1 MRKNKLSFNSFP
13 LAKKDT
19 DFVHLHVHSDYSLLD
34 GCCRMDRLMER
45 AAELGMSA
53 MALTD
58 HGNLFGAVSFVKQA
72 EKRGIKPIIGCEG
85 YLVTDHKNDERPG
98 RENHKSYHLGLLAQN
113 FQGYKNL
120 CKVVS
125 DAHVDGFYYRPRTDL
140 ETLAEHAEGLIG
152 FTGCMQGWI
161 PQLILRGQYD
171 EAESAMGK
179 MVDLFGKENYFVELH
194 NHGIEEQAKL
204 VPELIKLAKK
214 FDLKTVASNDV
225 HYVKGEDWAPHD
237 ALLCI
242 QTGSKLDDV
251 NRMRYDAREFYLKS
265 REEME
270 ALFREVPESITN
282 TFAVAEMCEV
292 KLPFGENNYPVF
304 TMPPEIKSEVKDNV
318 HYLKKLCV
326 QGLQKRYDVE
336 YREADERKVEESLTN
351 ELSERLDY
359 ELGVIGKTGFNDYF
373 LIVADF
379 MNWAREHGVPVGP
392 GRGSGAGCL
401 VAYVLG
407 ITDIDP
413 LRFGLLFERFLN
425 PERVSPPD
433 FDIDFCMRRR
443 GEVIEYVREKYGRDC
458 VANIITFG
466 TFGAKMVI
474 RDIARVRDL
483 PYAEADKLAKMIP
496 DDLNISLDDALAK
509 SPELSAEYEKNPV
522 AKQIIDTG
530 RIIEG
535 MVRNSGT
542 HAAGVIIADRPLKE
556 LVPLTTQDGILT
568 TQYPKDPVEELGLL
582 KMDFL
587 GLKTLTVISEAESH
601 IRKKKGLEDFRVTNA
616 PLEDEATFTLLNDA
630 RTIGVFQLESEG
642 MRRLCRQMTI
652 SNVDEIIALIALYRP
667 GPMDWI
673 PDYIKGK
680 EDPSTI
686 QFPHPLLEDVCAE
699 TYGVMVYQEQVM
711 EAARRVAGYTLGGAD
726 ILRRAMG
733 KKKPEEMAKQRE
745 IFVKGAKEVNG
756 IGPKKANDIFNILEK
771 FAGYGFNKSH
781 SAAYGII
788 SYQTAYLKANHPVD
802 FMAGVLACE
811 LGNSEKLAHFLGE
824 CQEMGIS
831 VLGPDVNESGENFT
845 PLDGGENV
853 LGSIRFG
860 LSAVKGVGDV
870 AGKCI
875 VEERLRNGAFSDFSD
890 LVERVDGKAVNKR
903 VLDSLIKTGA
913 FDALHPNRAALLSD
927 LDRAMGEAQL
937 RRKDREAGQANL
949 FDMMGGSTEEDS
961 APSENFGP
969 NGNQPVPEM
978 ENLQKLKFEKELL
991 GFFLSG
997 HPVET
1002 LLGLESLVDTLKHE
1016 ELSSLTEKRSF
1027 RLCGVVS
1034 EVERRYTKKDSK
1046 PWARFTLLAQEK
1058 DLSLPMFPEA
1068 YSKYGDRLTEGELM
1082 VVTGVASVRDGESR
1096 LTVEKIET
1104 IDHSLSHIIEES
1116 TWLIDPTDEDADK
1129 FLSDLHLESEKGRGR
1144 SRVSI
1149 AFAEDGEED
1158 GIVVQMDE
1166 RFRLRLGLDDFS
1178 NWRKRTCVLG
1188 VRVKMS
1194 EPDPPAERKYSRAE

>member
-1 MRKNKLSFNSFP
+1 LANKD
-13 LAKKDT
+13 K

-34 GCCRMDRLMER
+34 GCCRMDRLMDR
-45 AAELGMSA
+45 AVELGMSA

-58 HGNLFGAVSFVKQA
+58 HGNLFGAISFVKQA

-98 RENHKSYHLGLLAQN
+98 RENHKSYHLGLLAKN
-113 FQGYKNL
+113 FEGYQNL

-140 ETLAEHAEGLIG
+140 EKLAEHAKGLIG

-161 PQLILRGQYD
+161 PQLILRGQEE
-171 EAESAMGK
+171 EAEQALGQMI
-179 MVDLFGKENYFVELH
+179 DIFGKENYFVELH
-194 NHGIEEQAKL
+194 NHGIEEQAQL
-204 VPELIKLAKK
+204 VPPLIKLAKK
-214 FDLKTVASNDV
+214 FGLKTIASNDV

-242 QTGSKLDDV
+242 QTGSKLDDT
-251 NRMRYDAREFYLKS
+251 NRMRYEAREFYLKS

-270 ALFREVPESITN
+270 DLFREVPESIVN

-304 TMPPEIKSEVKDNV
+304 TMPPEIKTEVSDNIE
-318 HYLKKLCV
+318 YLRKLCV
-326 QGLQKRYDVE
+326 EGLQERYEVAYEEASD
-336 YREADERKVEESLTN
+336 REEEDSQAK

-379 MNWAREHGVPVGP
+379 MNWAREKGVPVGP

-443 GEVIEYVREKYGRDC
+443 GEVIEYVRDKYGRDC

-474 RDIARVRDL
+474 RDVARVRDL

-496 DDLNISLDDALAK
+496 DDLNISLEDALAK
-509 SPELSAEYEKNPV
+509 SPELAGEYKNNPI
-522 AKQIIDTG
+522 AKQIVDTG
-530 RIIEG
+530 RVIEG

-556 LVPLTTQDGILT
+556 LVPLTKQDGILT

-587 GLKTLTVISEAESH
+587 GLKTLTVISETEAH
-601 IRKKKGLEDFRVTNA
+601 IRKKEGLEEFRVTGV
-616 PLEDEATFTLLNDA
+616 PLEDVPTFKLLNDA
-630 RTIGVFQLESEG
+630 QTIGVFQLESEG

-711 EAARRVAGYTLGGAD
+711 EAARRIAGYTLGGAD

-745 IFVKGAKEVNG
+745 IFVKGAKEVNK
-756 IGPKKANDIFNILEK
+756 IESKKANDIFNILEK

-781 SAAYGII
+781 SAAYGMI

-811 LGNSEKLAHFLGE
+811 LGNSEKLSHFLGE
-824 CQEMGIS
+824 CHDMGIS

-845 PLDGGENV
+845 PLDGEGDG

-860 LSAVKGVGDV
+860 LSAVKGVGDI
-870 AGKCI
+870 AGKLI
-875 VEERLRNGAFSDFSD
+875 VEERLRNGPFTDFGD
-890 LVERVDGKAVNKR
+890 LVERVDGKALNKR
-903 VLDSLIKTGA
+903 VLESLIKTGG
-913 FDALHPNRAALLSD
+913 FDALYQNRAALLSD

-949 FDMMGGSTEEDS
+949 FDMMGGEEETDEAS
-961 APSENFGP
+961 SENFGP
-969 NGNQPVPEM
+969 NGNNPVPEM
-978 ENLQKLKFEKELL
+978 DNLQKLKFEKELL

-997 HPVET
+997 HPVDT
-1002 LLGLESLVDTLKHE
+1002 LMGLGPLVDTLRYE
-1016 ELSSLTEKRSF
+1016 DLENLTEKISF

-1034 EVERRYTKKDSK
+1034 EVERRYTKKDAK
-1046 PWARFTLLAQEK
+1046 PWARFNLLAKER

-1068 YSKYGDRLTEGELM
+1068 YTKYGEVLADGELM
-1082 VVTGVASVRDGESR
+1082 VVTGVASVKDGETRIS
-1096 LTVEKIET
+1096 VDKVET
-1104 IDHSLSHIIEES
+1104 IDGSLGKIIEES
-1116 TWLIDPTDEDADK
+1116 TWLIDPVHEDAAD
-1129 FLSDLHLESEKGRGR
+1129 FLIDLHKESERGIG
-1144 SRVSI
+1144 SAKVSV
-1149 AFAEDGEED
+1149 AFAEKEDED
-1158 GIVVQMDE
+1158 GMVVQLDD
-1166 RFRLRLGLDDFS
+1166 RFRL
-1178 NWRKRTCVLG
+1178 KLG
-1188 VRVKMS
+1188 VESFSSWRNRPCVKGVRIRVFA
-1194 EPDPPAERKYSRAE
+1194 PDPPVERKYGRKN

>member
-1 MRKNKLSFNSFP
+1 M
-13 LAKKDT
+13 
-19 DFVHLHVHSDYSLLD
+19 HLHVHSDYSLLD
-34 GCCRMDRLMER
+34 GCCRMDRLMDR
-45 AAELGMSA
+45 AVELGMSA

-58 HGNLFGAVSFVKQA
+58 HGNLFGAISFVKQA

-98 RENHKSYHLGLLAQN
+98 RENHKSYHLGLLAKN
-113 FQGYKNL
+113 FEGYQNL

-140 ETLAEHAEGLIG
+140 EKLAEHAKGLIG

-161 PQLILRGQYD
+161 PQLILRGQEE
-171 EAESAMGK
+171 EAEQALGQMI
-179 MVDLFGKENYFVELH
+179 DIFGKENYFVELH
-194 NHGIEEQAKL
+194 NHGIEEQAQL
-204 VPELIKLAKK
+204 VPPLIKLAKK
-214 FDLKTVASNDV
+214 FGLKTIASNDV

-242 QTGSKLDDV
+242 QTGSKLDDT
-251 NRMRYDAREFYLKS
+251 NRMRYEAREFYLKS

-270 ALFREVPESITN
+270 DLFREVPESIVN

-304 TMPPEIKSEVKDNV
+304 TMPPEIKTEVSDNIE
-318 HYLKKLCV
+318 YLRKLCV
-326 QGLQKRYDVE
+326 EGLQERYEVAYEEASD
-336 YREADERKVEESLTN
+336 REEEDSQAK

-379 MNWAREHGVPVGP
+379 MNWAREKGVPVGP

-443 GEVIEYVREKYGRDC
+443 GEVIEYVRDKYGRDC

-474 RDIARVRDL
+474 RDVARVRDL

-496 DDLNISLDDALAK
+496 DDLNISLEDALAK
-509 SPELSAEYEKNPV
+509 SPELAGEYKNNPI
-522 AKQIIDTG
+522 AKQIVDTG
-530 RIIEG
+530 RVIEG

-556 LVPLTTQDGILT
+556 LVPLTKQDGILT

-587 GLKTLTVISEAESH
+587 GLKTLTVISETEAH
-601 IRKKKGLEDFRVTNA
+601 IRKKEGLEEFRVTGV
-616 PLEDEATFTLLNDA
+616 PLEDVPTFKLLNDA
-630 RTIGVFQLESEG
+630 QTIGVFQLESEG

-711 EAARRVAGYTLGGAD
+711 EAARRIAGYTLGGAD

-745 IFVKGAKEVNG
+745 IFVKGAKEVNK
-756 IGPKKANDIFNILEK
+756 IESKKANDIFNILEK

-781 SAAYGII
+781 SAAYGMI

-811 LGNSEKLAHFLGE
+811 LGNSEKLSHFLGE
-824 CQEMGIS
+824 CHDMGIS

-845 PLDGGENV
+845 PLDGEGDG

-860 LSAVKGVGDV
+860 LSAVKGVGDI
-870 AGKCI
+870 AGKLI
-875 VEERLRNGAFSDFSD
+875 VEERLRNGPFTDFGD
-890 LVERVDGKAVNKR
+890 LVERVDGKALNKR
-903 VLDSLIKTGA
+903 VLESLIKTGG
-913 FDALHPNRAALLSD
+913 FDALYQNRAALLSD

-949 FDMMGGSTEEDS
+949 FDMMGGEEETDEAS
-961 APSENFGP
+961 SENFGP
-969 NGNQPVPEM
+969 NGNNPVPEM
-978 ENLQKLKFEKELL
+978 DNLQKLKFEKELL

-997 HPVET
+997 HPVDT
-1002 LLGLESLVDTLKHE
+1002 LMGLGPLVDTLRYE
-1016 ELSSLTEKRSF
+1016 DLENLTEKISF

-1034 EVERRYTKKDSK
+1034 EVERRYTKKDAK
-1046 PWARFTLLAQEK
+1046 PWARFNLLAKER

-1068 YSKYGDRLTEGELM
+1068 YTKYGEVLADGELM
-1082 VVTGVASVRDGESR
+1082 VVTGVASVKDGETRIS
-1096 LTVEKIET
+1096 VDKVET
-1104 IDHSLSHIIEES
+1104 IDGSLGKIIEES
-1116 TWLIDPTDEDADK
+1116 TWLIDPVHEDAAD
-1129 FLSDLHLESEKGRGR
+1129 FLIDLHKESERGIG
-1144 SRVSI
+1144 SAKVSV
-1149 AFAEDGEED
+1149 AFAEKEDED
-1158 GIVVQMDE
+1158 GMVVQLDD
-1166 RFRLRLGLDDFS
+1166 RFRL
-1178 NWRKRTCVLG
+1178 KLG
-1188 VRVKMS
+1188 VESFSSWRNRPCVKGVRIRVFA
-1194 EPDPPAERKYSRAE
+1194 PDPPVERKYGRKN

>member
-1 MRKNKLSFNSFP
+1 
-13 LAKKDT
+13 
-19 DFVHLHVHSDYSLLD
+19 
-34 GCCRMDRLMER
+34 MDR
-45 AAELGMSA
+45 AVELGMSA

-58 HGNLFGAVSFVKQA
+58 HGNLFGAISFVKQA

-98 RENHKSYHLGLLAQN
+98 RENHKSYHLGLLAKN
-113 FQGYKNL
+113 FEGYQNL

-140 ETLAEHAEGLIG
+140 EKLAEHAKGLIG

-161 PQLILRGQYD
+161 PQLILRGQEE
-171 EAESAMGK
+171 EAEQALGQMI
-179 MVDLFGKENYFVELH
+179 DIFGKENYFVELH
-194 NHGIEEQAKL
+194 NHGIEEQAQL
-204 VPELIKLAKK
+204 VPPLIKLAKK
-214 FDLKTVASNDV
+214 FGLKTIASNDV

-242 QTGSKLDDV
+242 QTGSKLDDT
-251 NRMRYDAREFYLKS
+251 NRMRYEAREFYLKS

-270 ALFREVPESITN
+270 DLFREVPESIVN

-304 TMPPEIKSEVKDNV
+304 TMPPEIKTEVSDNIE
-318 HYLKKLCV
+318 YLRKLCV
-326 QGLQKRYDVE
+326 EGLQERYEVAYEEASD
-336 YREADERKVEESLTN
+336 REEEDSQAK

-379 MNWAREHGVPVGP
+379 MNWAREKGVPVGP

-443 GEVIEYVREKYGRDC
+443 GEVIEYVRDKYGRDC

-474 RDIARVRDL
+474 RDVARVRDL

-496 DDLNISLDDALAK
+496 DDLNISLEDALAK
-509 SPELSAEYEKNPV
+509 SPELAGEYKNNPI
-522 AKQIIDTG
+522 AKQIVDTG
-530 RIIEG
+530 RVIEG

-556 LVPLTTQDGILT
+556 LVPLTKQDGILT

-587 GLKTLTVISEAESH
+587 GLKTLTVISETEAH
-601 IRKKKGLEDFRVTNA
+601 IRKKEGLEEFRVTGV
-616 PLEDEATFTLLNDA
+616 PLEDVPTFKLLNDA
-630 RTIGVFQLESEG
+630 QTIGVFQLESEG

-711 EAARRVAGYTLGGAD
+711 EAARRIAGYTLGGAD

-745 IFVKGAKEVNG
+745 IFVKGAKEVNK
-756 IGPKKANDIFNILEK
+756 IESKKANDIFNILEK

-781 SAAYGII
+781 SAAYGMI

-811 LGNSEKLAHFLGE
+811 LGNSEKLSHFLGE
-824 CQEMGIS
+824 CHDMGIS

-845 PLDGGENV
+845 PLDGEGDG

-860 LSAVKGVGDV
+860 LSAVKGVGDI
-870 AGKCI
+870 AGKLI
-875 VEERLRNGAFSDFSD
+875 VEERLRNGPFTDFGD
-890 LVERVDGKAVNKR
+890 LVERVDGKALNKR
-903 VLDSLIKTGA
+903 VLESLIKTGG
-913 FDALHPNRAALLSD
+913 FDALYQNRAALLSD

-949 FDMMGGSTEEDS
+949 FDMMGGEEETDEAS
-961 APSENFGP
+961 SENFGP
-969 NGNQPVPEM
+969 NGNNPVPEM
-978 ENLQKLKFEKELL
+978 DNLQKLKFEKELL

-997 HPVET
+997 HPVDT
-1002 LLGLESLVDTLKHE
+1002 LMGLGPLVDTLRYE
-1016 ELSSLTEKRSF
+1016 DLENLTEKISF

-1034 EVERRYTKKDSK
+1034 EVERRYTKKDAK
-1046 PWARFTLLAQEK
+1046 PWARFNLLAKER

-1068 YSKYGDRLTEGELM
+1068 YTKYGEVLADGELM
-1082 VVTGVASVRDGESR
+1082 VVTGVASVKDGETRIS
-1096 LTVEKIET
+1096 VDKVET
-1104 IDHSLSHIIEES
+1104 IDGSLGKIIEES
-1116 TWLIDPTDEDADK
+1116 TWLIDPVHEDAAD
-1129 FLSDLHLESEKGRGR
+1129 FLIDLHKESERGIG
-1144 SRVSI
+1144 SAKVSV
-1149 AFAEDGEED
+1149 AFAEKEDED
-1158 GIVVQMDE
+1158 GMVVQLDD
-1166 RFRLRLGLDDFS
+1166 RFRL
-1178 NWRKRTCVLG
+1178 KLG
-1188 VRVKMS
+1188 VESFSSWRNRPCVKGVRIRVFA
-1194 EPDPPAERKYSRAE
+1194 PDPPVERKYGRKN

>member
-1 MRKNKLSFNSFP
+1 MANLDK
-13 LAKKDT
+13 

-34 GCCRMDRLMER
+34 GCCRMDRLMDR
-45 AAELGMSA
+45 AVELGMSA

-58 HGNLFGAVSFVKQA
+58 HGNLFGAVSFVKNA

-85 YLVTDHKNDERPG
+85 YIVTDHKNDERPG
-98 RENHKSYHLGLLAQN
+98 RENHKSYHLGLLAKN
-113 FQGYKNL
+113 FQGYQNL

-140 ETLAEHAEGLIG
+140 ETLAEHANGLIG

-161 PQLILRGQYD
+161 PQLILRGEEE
-171 EAESAMGK
+171 EAERAMGQ
-179 MVDLFGKENYFVELH
+179 MIDIFGKENYFVELH
-194 NHGIEEQAKL
+194 NHGIEEQAQL
-204 VPELIKLAKK
+204 VPELIRLAKK

-225 HYVKGEDWAPHD
+225 HYVQGEDWAPHD

-251 NRMRYDAREFYLKS
+251 KRMRYSAREFYLKS
-265 REEME
+265 RLEME
-270 ALFREVPESITN
+270 ELFREVPESITN

-304 TMPPEIKSEVKDNV
+304 TLPPEIKTKVADNLE
-318 HYLKKLCV
+318 YLKKLCEE
-326 QGLQKRYDVE
+326 GLQKRYQVE
-336 YREADERKVEESLTN
+336 YQEIDARSETDSLAK

-379 MNWAREHGVPVGP
+379 MNWSREQGIPVGP

-401 VAYVLG
+401 VAYALG

-466 TFGAKMVI
+466 TFGAKMVV
-474 RDIARVRDL
+474 RDVARVRDL

-496 DDLNISLDDALAK
+496 DDLNISLEDAIAK
-509 SPELSAEYEKNPV
+509 SPELASEYEKNPV

-530 RIIEG
+530 RVIEG

-556 LVPLTTQDGILT
+556 LVPLTKQDGILT
-568 TQYPKDPVEELGLL
+568 TQYPKDPVEDLGLL

-587 GLKTLTVISEAESH
+587 GLKTLTVIAEAEAH
-601 IRKKKGLEDFRVTNA
+601 IRKKKGLENFRVTEA
-616 PLEDEATFTLLNDA
+616 PLEDEPTFTLLDEA

-652 SNVDEIIALIALYRP
+652 SNIDEIIALIALYRP
-667 GPMDWI
+667 GPMEWI

-686 QFPHPLLEDVCAE
+686 QFPHPLLEDICAE

-711 EAARRVAGYTLGGAD
+711 EAARLVAGYTLGGAD

-733 KKKPEEMAKQRE
+733 KKKVEEMAKQRE
-745 IFVKGAKEVNG
+745 IFVKGAKKVNG
-756 IGPKKANDIFNILEK
+756 IESKKANDIFNILEK

-788 SYQTAYLKANHPVD
+788 SYQTAFLKANHPVD

-811 LGNSEKLAHFLGE
+811 LGNSDKLAHFLGE
-824 CQEMGIS
+824 CHEMGIS

-845 PLDGGENV
+845 PMDGEGAE

-870 AGKCI
+870 AGKNI
-875 VEERLRNGAFSDFSD
+875 VEEREKNGPFANFGD
-890 LVERVDGKAVNKR
+890 LVERVDGKAANKR
-903 VLDSLIKTGA
+903 VLECLIKSGA
-913 FDALHPNRAALLSD
+913 FDALHGNRAALLAD
-927 LDRAMGEAQL
+927 LDRSMGEAQL
-937 RRKDREAGQANL
+937 RRKDREAGQVNL
-949 FDMMGGSTEEDS
+949 FDMMAGDDTGEAATEEH
-961 APSENFGP
+961 FGA
-969 NGNQPVPEM
+969 NGKTEVPEM
-978 ENLQKLKFEKELL
+978 DELEKLQLERELL
-991 GFFLSG
+991 GLFLTG
-997 HPVET
+997 HPVDT
-1002 LLGLESLVDTLKHE
+1002 LCGIGPLLDNLQSSDLDTLKG
-1016 ELSSLTEKRSF
+1016 KRSF
-1027 RLCGVVS
+1027 RLCGVIS
-1034 EVERRYTKKDSK
+1034 EIERRYTKKGAK
-1046 PWARFTLLAQEK
+1046 PWARFNLLAKEK
-1058 DLSLPMFPEA
+1058 DFSLPMFSEA
-1068 YSKYGDRLTEGELM
+1068 YEQYGERLEPGKIM
-1082 VVTGVASVRDGESR
+1082 VVEGVASHRDGETRINVTKLWAFDDALSKI
-1096 LTVEKIET
+1096 VEEV
-1104 IDHSLSHIIEES
+1104 
-1116 TWLIDPTDEDADK
+1116 TWLVDPEHPQAVE
-1129 FLSDLHLESEKGRGR
+1129 FSEELFAEAEKGRGKAQLSLAYAN
-1144 SRVSI
+1144 SREKEGVVV
-1149 AFAEDGEED
+1149 ETDG
-1158 GIVVQMDE
+1158 
-1166 RFRLRLGLDDFS
+1166 RFRLPIRLDTFKD
-1178 NWRKRTCVLG
+1178 WRSRPCVLG
-1188 VRVKMS
+1188 ARLRIT
-1194 EPDPPAERKYSRAE
+1194 EPDPPPENRFAKKGE

>member
-1 MRKNKLSFNSFP
+1 
-13 LAKKDT
+13 
-19 DFVHLHVHSDYSLLD
+19 
-34 GCCRMDRLMER
+34 MDR
-45 AAELGMSA
+45 AVELGMSA

-58 HGNLFGAVSFVKQA
+58 HGNLFGAISFVKQA

-98 RENHKSYHLGLLAQN
+98 RENHKSYHLGLLAKN
-113 FQGYKNL
+113 FEGYQNL

-140 ETLAEHAEGLIG
+140 EKLAEHAKGLIG

-161 PQLILRGQYD
+161 PQLILRGQEE
-171 EAESAMGK
+171 EAEQALGQMI
-179 MVDLFGKENYFVELH
+179 DIFGKENYFVELH
-194 NHGIEEQAKL
+194 NHGIEEQAQL
-204 VPELIKLAKK
+204 VPPLIKLAKK
-214 FDLKTVASNDV
+214 FGLKTIASNDV

-242 QTGSKLDDV
+242 QTGSKLDDT
-251 NRMRYDAREFYLKS
+251 NRMRYEAREFYLKS

-270 ALFREVPESITN
+270 DLFREVPESIVN

-304 TMPPEIKSEVKDNV
+304 TMPPEIKTEVSDNIE
-318 HYLKKLCV
+318 YLRKLCV
-326 QGLQKRYDVE
+326 EGLQERYEVAYEEASD
-336 YREADERKVEESLTN
+336 REEEDSQAK

-379 MNWAREHGVPVGP
+379 MNWAREKGVPVGP

-443 GEVIEYVREKYGRDC
+443 GEVIEYVRDKYGRDC

-474 RDIARVRDL
+474 RDVARVRDL

-496 DDLNISLDDALAK
+496 DDLNISLEDALAK
-509 SPELSAEYEKNPV
+509 SPELAGEYKNNPI
-522 AKQIIDTG
+522 AKQIVDTG
-530 RIIEG
+530 RVIEG

-556 LVPLTTQDGILT
+556 LVPLTKQDGILT

-587 GLKTLTVISEAESH
+587 GLKTLTVISETEAH
-601 IRKKKGLEDFRVTNA
+601 IRKKEGLEEFRVTGV
-616 PLEDEATFTLLNDA
+616 PLEDVPTFKLLNDA
-630 RTIGVFQLESEG
+630 QTIGVFQLESEG

-711 EAARRVAGYTLGGAD
+711 EAARRIAGYTLGGAD

-745 IFVKGAKEVNG
+745 IFVKGAKEVNK
-756 IGPKKANDIFNILEK
+756 IESKKANDIFNILEK

-781 SAAYGII
+781 SAAYGMI

-811 LGNSEKLAHFLGE
+811 LGNSEKLSHFLGE
-824 CQEMGIS
+824 CHDMGIS

-845 PLDGGENV
+845 PLDGEGDG

-860 LSAVKGVGDV
+860 LSAVKGVGDI
-870 AGKCI
+870 AGKLI
-875 VEERLRNGAFSDFSD
+875 VEERLRNGPFTDFGD
-890 LVERVDGKAVNKR
+890 LVERVDGKALNKR
-903 VLDSLIKTGA
+903 VLESLIKTGG
-913 FDALHPNRAALLSD
+913 FDALYQNRAALLSD

-949 FDMMGGSTEEDS
+949 FDMMGGEEETDEAS
-961 APSENFGP
+961 SENFGP
-969 NGNQPVPEM
+969 NGNNPVPEM
-978 ENLQKLKFEKELL
+978 DNLQKLKFEKELL

-997 HPVET
+997 HPVDT
-1002 LLGLESLVDTLKHE
+1002 LMGLGPLVDTLRYE
-1016 ELSSLTEKRSF
+1016 DLENLTEKISF

-1034 EVERRYTKKDSK
+1034 EVERRYTKKDAK
-1046 PWARFTLLAQEK
+1046 PWARFNLLAKER

-1068 YSKYGDRLTEGELM
+1068 YTKYGEVLADGELM
-1082 VVTGVASVRDGESR
+1082 VVTGVASVKDGETRIS
-1096 LTVEKIET
+1096 VDKVET
-1104 IDHSLSHIIEES
+1104 IDGSLGKIIEES
-1116 TWLIDPTDEDADK
+1116 TWLIDPVHEDAAD
-1129 FLSDLHLESEKGRGR
+1129 FLIDLHKESERGIG
-1144 SRVSI
+1144 SAKVSV
-1149 AFAEDGEED
+1149 AFAEKEDDDGM
-1158 GIVVQMDE
+1158 VVQLDD
-1166 RFRLRLGLDDFS
+1166 RFRL
-1178 NWRKRTCVLG
+1178 KLG
-1188 VRVKMS
+1188 VESFSSWRNRPCVKGVRIRVFA
-1194 EPDPPAERKYSRAE
+1194 PDPPVERKYGRKN

>member
-1 MRKNKLSFNSFP
+1 M
-13 LAKKDT
+13 AKKDS

-34 GCCRMDRLMER
+34 GCCRMDRLMDR
-45 AAELGMSA
+45 AVELGMSA

-58 HGNLFGAVSFVKQA
+58 HGNLFGAISFVKQA

-98 RENHKSYHLGLLAQN
+98 RENHKSYHIGLLAKN
-113 FQGYKNL
+113 FEGYKNL

-161 PQLILRGQYD
+161 PQLILRGKEG
-171 EAESAMGK
+171 EAEKALGQ

-194 NHGIEEQAKL
+194 NHGIEEQAQL
-204 VPELIKLAKK
+204 VPELIRLAKK

-242 QTGSKLDDV
+242 QTGSKLDDID
-251 NRMRYDAREFYLKS
+251 RMRYEAREFYLKS

-270 ALFREVPESITN
+270 ELFREAPEAIVN

-292 KLPFGENNYPVF
+292 KLPFGQNNYPVF
-304 TMPPEIKSEVKDNV
+304 TLPPEIKTKVSDNV
-318 HYLKKLCV
+318 EYLKKLCV
-326 QGLQKRYDVE
+326 EGLAERYDVGYLE
-336 YREADERKVEESLTN
+336 DKEGTQDTSLAK
-351 ELSERLDY
+351 ELSDRLDY
-359 ELGVIGKTGFNDYF
+359 ELGVINKTGFNDYF

-379 MNWAREHGVPVGP
+379 MNWAREQEIPIGP

-474 RDIARVRDL
+474 RDVARVRDL

-509 SPELSAEYEKNPV
+509 SPELSNEYNKNPI
-522 AKQIIDTG
+522 AKQIVDTG
-530 RIIEG
+530 RVIEG

-601 IRKKKGLEDFRVTNA
+601 IRKKKGLEQFKVTDA
-616 PLEDEATFTLLNDA
+616 FLEDEPTFQLLNEA

-686 QFPHPLLEDVCAE
+686 EFPHPLLEDVCSE

-711 EAARRVAGYTLGGAD
+711 EAARRIAGYTLGGAD

-745 IFVKGAKEVNG
+745 IFVKGAKEVNK
-756 IGPKKANDIFNILEK
+756 IESKKANDIFNILEK

-788 SYQTAYLKANHPVD
+788 SYQTAYLKANYPVE

-811 LGNSEKLAHFLGE
+811 LGNSEKLSHFIGE

-831 VLGPDVNESGENFT
+831 VLGPDINESGENFT
-845 PLDGGENV
+845 PLDGSENN

-875 VEERLRNGAFSDFSD
+875 VEERLRGGEFSSFSN

-903 VLDSLIKTGA
+903 VLESLIKTGG
-913 FDALHPNRAALLSD
+913 FDALHINRAALLAD

-937 RRKDREAGQANL
+937 RRKDREAGQSNL
-949 FDMMGGSTEEDS
+949 FDIMGGAEEEGS
-961 APSENFGP
+961 PSSENFGS
-969 NGNQPVPEM
+969 NGNRSVPEM

-997 HPVET
+997 HPVDT
-1002 LLGLESLVDTLKHE
+1002 LLGLGQLIDTVKPESLSDF
-1016 ELSSLTEKRSF
+1016 SEKKSF
-1027 RLCGVVS
+1027 RLCGVLAD
-1034 EVERRYTKKDSK
+1034 VERRYTKKDSK
-1046 PWARFTLLAQEK
+1046 PWARFNLLSKEK
-1058 DLSLPMFPEA
+1058 DYSLPMFPDA
-1068 YSKYGDRLTEGELM
+1068 YSNFGDRLEEGELM
-1082 VVTGVASVRDGESR
+1082 VITGVVSAKDGETRMS
-1096 LTVEKIET
+1096 VEIVET
-1104 IDHSLSHIIEES
+1104 IDQSLTKIIEES
-1116 TWLIDPTDEDADK
+1116 TWLIDPTDEDTGK
-1129 FLSDLHLESEKGRGR
+1129 FLSELHAESEKGVGR
-1144 SRVSI
+1144 ARVSI
-1149 AFAEDGEED
+1149 AFAQQGDDDGL
-1158 GIVVQMDE
+1158 VAQLDE
-1166 RFRLRLGLDDFS
+1166 RFRLKLTLENFS
-1178 NWRKRTCVLG
+1178 KWRDRSCVIG
-1188 VRVKMS
+1188 VRIKVA
-1194 EPDPPAERKYSRAE
+1194 EPDPPPERKFGRKD

>member
-1 MRKNKLSFNSFP
+1 MSS
-13 LAKKDT
+13 KDK
-19 DFVHLHVHSDYSLLD
+19 DFVHLHVHSDFSLLD
-34 GCCRMDRLMER
+34 GCCRMDRLMDR
-45 AAELGMSA
+45 AVELGMSS

-58 HGNLFGAVSFVKQA
+58 HGNLFGTVSFVKQA

-85 YLVTDHKNDERPG
+85 YMVTDHKNDEKPG
-98 RENHKSYHLGLLAQN
+98 RENHKSYHLGLLAKDFEGYQN
-113 FQGYKNL
+113 L
-120 CKVVS
+120 SKVVS

-140 ETLAEHAEGLIG
+140 ETLAEHAKGLIG

-161 PQLILRGQYD
+161 PQLILHGRDG
-171 EAESAMGK
+171 EAEQAMGQ
-179 MVDLFGKENYFVELH
+179 MIDIFGKQNYFVELH
-194 NHGIEEQAKL
+194 NHGIKEQAAL
-204 VPELIKLAKK
+204 VPELLKLAKE
-214 FDLKTVASNDV
+214 FDVKVVASNDV

-242 QTGSKLDDV
+242 QTGSKLDDPK
-251 NRMRYDAREFYLKS
+251 RMRYEAREFYLKS

-270 ALFREVPESITN
+270 DLFKEAPESIVN
-282 TFAVAEMCEV
+282 TFAVAEMCDV

-304 TMPPEIKSEVKDNV
+304 TMPPEISSKVVDNISF
-318 HYLKKLCV
+318 LKHQCIE
-326 QGLQKRYDVE
+326 GMQKRYNASYFD
-336 YREADERKVEESLTN
+336 EESRNENTEGKSK

-359 ELGVIGKTGFNDYF
+359 ELGVITKTGFNDYF

-379 MNWAREHGVPVGP
+379 MYWAREQEIPVGP

-401 VAYVLG
+401 VAYLLG

-443 GEVIEYVREKYGRDC
+443 SEVIEYVRGKYGRDC

-466 TFGAKMVI
+466 TFGAKMVM
-474 RDIARVRDL
+474 RDVARVRDL
-483 PYAEADKLAKMIP
+483 PYAEADKLAKMVP
-496 DDLNISLDDALAK
+496 DDLNISLDEALSK
-509 SPELSAEYEKNPV
+509 SPEFKKEYENNPI
-522 AKQIIDTG
+522 AKQIVDTG
-530 RIIEG
+530 KVIEG
-535 MVRNSGT
+535 MVRNVGT

-601 IRKKKGLEDFRVTNA
+601 IRRKEGLENFRVTDVS
-616 PLEDEATFTLLNDA
+616 LEDEPTFKLLNEA
-630 RTIGVFQLESEG
+630 RTIGVFQLESDG

-667 GPMDWI
+667 GPMEWI

-680 EDPSTI
+680 EDPKTI

-711 EAARRVAGYTLGGAD
+711 EAARRIAGYTLGGAD

-733 KKKPEEMAKQRE
+733 KKKPEEMARQRE
-745 IFVKGAKEVNG
+745 IFVKGAKETNA
-756 IGPKKANDIFNILEK
+756 IEAKKANDIFNILEK

-811 LGNSEKLAHFLGE
+811 LGNSDKLAHFIGE
-824 CQEMGIS
+824 CSEMGIS

-845 PLDGGENV
+845 PLASDGKN

-870 AGKCI
+870 AGKII
-875 VEERLRNGAFSDFSD
+875 VEERQNNGPYESFTD
-890 LVERVDGKAVNKR
+890 LVERVDGKSVNKR
-903 VLDSLIKTGA
+903 VLECIIKSGG
-913 FDALHPNRAALLSD
+913 FDGLEGNRAALLSD
-927 LDRAMGEAQL
+927 VDRAMGEAQL
-937 RRKDREAGQANL
+937 RRKDREAGQSNL
-949 FDMMGGSTEEDS
+949 FDLMGGD
-961 APSENFGP
+961 
-969 NGNQPVPEM
+969 GNEQDNDKVDTPDFSQNNPVSGIPEM
-978 ENLQKLKFEKELL
+978 EELEKLKLEKELL

-997 HPVET
+997 HPVDT
-1002 LLGLESLVDTLKHE
+1002 LGGLGPLFDSLTQNDLDGLEGKI
-1016 ELSSLTEKRSF
+1016 SF

-1034 EVERRYTKKDSK
+1034 EIERRYTKKDAK
-1046 PWARFTLLAQEK
+1046 PWARFTLLAKEK
-1058 DLSLPMFPEA
+1058 DFSFPMFPEA
-1068 YSKYGDRLTEGELM
+1068 YEQFGMKLEEGSIM
-1082 VVTGVASVRDGESR
+1082 VVEGLASNRDGEVR
-1096 LTVEKIET
+1096 TNVNTVLQ
-1104 IDHSLSHIIEES
+1104 IDHALGKWVDEV
-1116 TWLIDPTDEDADK
+1116 TWLIDPDNEQAIK
-1129 FLSDLHLESEKGRGR
+1129 
-1144 SRVSI
+1144 
-1149 AFAEDGEED
+1149 FAEELFSIGERGNGGSLIRLGIARGEEESGLVAEAD
-1158 GIVVQMDE
+1158 D
-1166 RFRLRLGLDDFS
+1166 RFRMKLSVETFKE
-1178 NWRKRTCVLG
+1178 WRAKPCVRAA
-1188 VRVKMS
+1188 RVKIS
-1194 EPDPPAERKYSRAE
+1194 EPELPPQRRYGRRSG

>member
-1 MRKNKLSFNSFP
+1 MANKD
-13 LAKKDT
+13 K

-34 GCCRMDRLMER
+34 GCCRMDRLMDR
-45 AAELGMSA
+45 AVELGMSA

-58 HGNLFGAVSFVKQA
+58 HGNLFGAISFVKQA

-98 RENHKSYHLGLLAQN
+98 RENHKSYHLGLLAKN
-113 FQGYKNL
+113 FEGYQNL

-140 ETLAEHAEGLIG
+140 EKLAEHAKGLIG

-161 PQLILRGQYD
+161 PQLILRGQEE
-171 EAESAMGK
+171 EAEQALGQMI
-179 MVDLFGKENYFVELH
+179 DIFGKENYFVELH
-194 NHGIEEQAKL
+194 NHGIEEQAQL
-204 VPELIKLAKK
+204 VPPLIKLAKK
-214 FDLKTVASNDV
+214 FGLKTIASNDV

-242 QTGSKLDDV
+242 QTGSKLDDT
-251 NRMRYDAREFYLKS
+251 NRMRYEAREFYLKS

-270 ALFREVPESITN
+270 DLFREVPESIVN

-304 TMPPEIKSEVKDNV
+304 TMPPEIKTEVSDNIE
-318 HYLKKLCV
+318 YLRKLCV
-326 QGLQKRYDVE
+326 EGLQERYEVAYEEASD
-336 YREADERKVEESLTN
+336 REEEDSQAK

-379 MNWAREHGVPVGP
+379 MNWAREKGVPVGP

-443 GEVIEYVREKYGRDC
+443 GEVIEYVRDKYGRDC

-474 RDIARVRDL
+474 RDVARVRDL

-496 DDLNISLDDALAK
+496 DDLNISLEDALAK
-509 SPELSAEYEKNPV
+509 SPELAGEYKNNPI
-522 AKQIIDTG
+522 AKQIVDTG
-530 RIIEG
+530 RVIEG

-556 LVPLTTQDGILT
+556 LVPLTKQDGILT

-587 GLKTLTVISEAESH
+587 GLKTLTVISETEAH
-601 IRKKKGLEDFRVTNA
+601 IRKKEGLEEFRVTGV
-616 PLEDEATFTLLNDA
+616 PLEDVPTFKLLNDA
-630 RTIGVFQLESEG
+630 QTIGVFQLESEG

-711 EAARRVAGYTLGGAD
+711 EAARRIAGYTLGGAD

-745 IFVKGAKEVNG
+745 IFVKGAKEVNK
-756 IGPKKANDIFNILEK
+756 IESKKANDIFNILEK

-781 SAAYGII
+781 SAAYGMI

-811 LGNSEKLAHFLGE
+811 LGNSEKLSHFLGE
-824 CQEMGIS
+824 CHDMGIS

-845 PLDGGENV
+845 PLDGEGDG

-860 LSAVKGVGDV
+860 LSAVKGVGDI
-870 AGKCI
+870 AGKLI
-875 VEERLRNGAFSDFSD
+875 VEERLRNGPFTDFGD
-890 LVERVDGKAVNKR
+890 LVERVDGKALNKR
-903 VLDSLIKTGA
+903 VLESLIKTGG
-913 FDALHPNRAALLSD
+913 FDALYQNRAALLSD

-949 FDMMGGSTEEDS
+949 FDMMGGEEETDEAS
-961 APSENFGP
+961 SENFGP
-969 NGNQPVPEM
+969 NGNNPVPEM
-978 ENLQKLKFEKELL
+978 DNLQKLKFEKELL

-997 HPVET
+997 HPVDT
-1002 LLGLESLVDTLKHE
+1002 LMGLGPLVDTLRYE
-1016 ELSSLTEKRSF
+1016 DLENLTEKISF

-1034 EVERRYTKKDSK
+1034 EVERRYTKKDAK
-1046 PWARFTLLAQEK
+1046 PWARFNLLAKER

-1068 YSKYGDRLTEGELM
+1068 YTKYGEVLADGELM
-1082 VVTGVASVRDGESR
+1082 VVTGVASVKDGETRIS
-1096 LTVEKIET
+1096 VDKVET
-1104 IDHSLSHIIEES
+1104 IDGSLGKIIEES
-1116 TWLIDPTDEDADK
+1116 TWLIDPVHEDAAD
-1129 FLSDLHLESEKGRGR
+1129 FLIDLHKESERGIG
-1144 SRVSI
+1144 SAKVSV
-1149 AFAEDGEED
+1149 AFAEKEDDDGM
-1158 GIVVQMDE
+1158 VVQLDD
-1166 RFRLRLGLDDFS
+1166 RFRL
-1178 NWRKRTCVLG
+1178 KLG
-1188 VRVKMS
+1188 VESFSSWRNRPCVKGVRIRVFA
-1194 EPDPPAERKYSRAE
+1194 PDPPVERKYGRKN

>member
-1 MRKNKLSFNSFP
+1 
-13 LAKKDT
+13 
-19 DFVHLHVHSDYSLLD
+19 
-34 GCCRMDRLMER
+34 MDRLMDR
-45 AAELGMSA
+45 AVELGMSA

-85 YLVTDHKNDERPG
+85 YMVTDHKNDERPG
-98 RENHKSYHLGLLAQN
+98 RENHKSYHLGLLAKN
-113 FQGYKNL
+113 FEGYQNL

-140 ETLAEHAEGLIG
+140 ETLADHANGLIG

-161 PQLILRGQYD
+161 PQLLLRGQAD
-171 EAESAMGK
+171 DAENAMGQ
-179 MVDLFGKENYFVELH
+179 MVDIFGKENYFVELH
-194 NHGIEEQAKL
+194 NHGIEEQAQL
-204 VPELIKLAKK
+204 VPQLIKLAKK
-214 FDLKTVASNDV
+214 FGLKTVASNDV

-251 NRMRYDAREFYLKS
+251 DRMRYEAREFYLKS

-270 ALFREVPESITN
+270 KLFQEVPEAITN
-282 TFAVAEMCEV
+282 TFSVAEMCEV

-304 TMPPEIKSEVKDNV
+304 TLPPEIKTEVADNV
-318 HYLKKLCV
+318 QYLEKLCIEGLKK
-326 QGLQKRYDVE
+326 RYGVE
-336 YREADERKVEESLTN
+336 YQASDDRLEDDSLGK
-351 ELSERLDY
+351 ELSQRLDY

-496 DDLNISLDDALAK
+496 DDLNISLEDALAK
-509 SPELSAEYEKNPV
+509 SPEFSSEYEKNPI
-522 AKQIIDTG
+522 AKQIVDTG

-601 IRKKKGLEDFRVTNA
+601 IRKKRGFEEFRVNQA
-616 PLEDEATFTLLNDA
+616 PLEDEPTFRLLNEA
-630 RTIGVFQLESEG
+630 HTIGVFQLESEG

-680 EDPSTI
+680 EDPTTI
-686 QFPHPLLEDVCAE
+686 QFPHPLLEDVCSE

-711 EAARRVAGYTLGGAD
+711 EAARLIAGYTLGGAD

-756 IGPKKANDIFNILEK
+756 IEAKKANDIFDILEK

-811 LGNSEKLAHFLGE
+811 LGNSEKLSHFLGE
-824 CQEMGIS
+824 CHQMGIA

-845 PLDGGENV
+845 PLDGDGNV

-860 LSAVKGVGDV
+860 LSAVKGVGDI

-875 VEERLRNGAFSDFSD
+875 VEERVGGGSFSDFSD

-903 VLDSLIKTGA
+903 VLESLIKTGA
-913 FDALHPNRAALLSD
+913 FDALHSNRAALLAD

-949 FDMMGGSTEEDS
+949 FDMMGGEEEQKSDL
-961 APSENFGP
+961 PENFGP
-969 NGNQPVPEM
+969 NGNQSVPEM
-978 ENLQKLKFEKELL
+978 EDLQKLKFEKELL

-997 HPVET
+997 HPVDT
-1002 LLGLESLVDTLKHE
+1002 LLGLGPLVDSIRPE
-1016 ELSSLTEKRSF
+1016 EFANLSEKKSF

-1046 PWARFTLLAQEK
+1046 PWARFNLLTKEK

-1068 YSKYGDRLTEGELM
+1068 YSHFGDRLVEGELM
-1082 VVTGVASVRDGESR
+1082 VITGVASAKDGDTR
-1096 LTVEKIET
+1096 LTVEKVET
-1104 IDHSLSHIIEES
+1104 IDESLARIIEES
-1116 TWLIDPTDEDADK
+1116 TWLIDPTNLEAVS
-1129 FLSDLHLESEKGRGR
+1129 FLSDLHQESEKGRGKCK
-1144 SRVSI
+1144 VSV
-1149 AFAEDGEED
+1149 AFAQDGEED
-1158 GIVVQMDE
+1158 GMVVQMDD
-1166 RFRLRLGLDDFS
+1166 RFRLRLGLKEFS
-1178 NWRKRTCVLG
+1178 QWKTRSCVLG
-1188 VRVKMS
+1188 VRIKIS
-1194 EPDPPAERKYSRAE
+1194 EPEPPVERKFGRKD

>member
-1 MRKNKLSFNSFP
+1 
-13 LAKKDT
+13 
-19 DFVHLHVHSDYSLLD
+19 
-34 GCCRMDRLMER
+34 MDRLMDR
-45 AAELGMSA
+45 AVELGMSA

-58 HGNLFGAVSFVKQA
+58 HGNLFGAISFVKQA

-98 RENHKSYHLGLLAQN
+98 RENHKSYHLGLLAKN
-113 FQGYKNL
+113 FEGYQNL

-140 ETLAEHAEGLIG
+140 EKLAEHAKGLIG

-161 PQLILRGQYD
+161 PQLILRGQEE
-171 EAESAMGK
+171 EAEQALGQMI
-179 MVDLFGKENYFVELH
+179 DIFGKENYFVELH
-194 NHGIEEQAKL
+194 NHGIEEQAQL
-204 VPELIKLAKK
+204 VPPLIKLAKK
-214 FDLKTVASNDV
+214 FGLKTIASNDV

-242 QTGSKLDDV
+242 QTGSKLDDT
-251 NRMRYDAREFYLKS
+251 NRMRYEAREFYLKS

-270 ALFREVPESITN
+270 DLFREVPESIVN

-304 TMPPEIKSEVKDNV
+304 TMPPEIKTEVSDNIE
-318 HYLKKLCV
+318 YLRKLCV
-326 QGLQKRYDVE
+326 EGLQERYEVAYEEASD
-336 YREADERKVEESLTN
+336 REEEDSQAK

-379 MNWAREHGVPVGP
+379 MNWAREKGVPVGP

-443 GEVIEYVREKYGRDC
+443 GEVIEYVRDKYGRDC

-474 RDIARVRDL
+474 RDVARVRDL

-496 DDLNISLDDALAK
+496 DDLNISLEDALAK
-509 SPELSAEYEKNPV
+509 SPELAGEYKNNPI
-522 AKQIIDTG
+522 AKQIVDTG
-530 RIIEG
+530 RVIEG

-556 LVPLTTQDGILT
+556 LVPLTKQDGILT

-587 GLKTLTVISEAESH
+587 GLKTLTVISETEAH
-601 IRKKKGLEDFRVTNA
+601 IRKKEGLEEFRVTGV
-616 PLEDEATFTLLNDA
+616 PLEDVPTFKLLNDA
-630 RTIGVFQLESEG
+630 QTIGVFQLESEG

-711 EAARRVAGYTLGGAD
+711 EAARRIAGYTLGGAD

-745 IFVKGAKEVNG
+745 IFVKGAKEVNK
-756 IGPKKANDIFNILEK
+756 IESKKANDIFNILEK

-781 SAAYGII
+781 SAAYGMI

-811 LGNSEKLAHFLGE
+811 LGNSEKLSHFLGE
-824 CQEMGIS
+824 CHDMGIS

-845 PLDGGENV
+845 PLDGEGDG

-860 LSAVKGVGDV
+860 LSAVKGVGDI
-870 AGKCI
+870 AGKLI
-875 VEERLRNGAFSDFSD
+875 VEERLRNGPFTDFGD
-890 LVERVDGKAVNKR
+890 LVERVDGKALNKR
-903 VLDSLIKTGA
+903 VLESLIKTGG
-913 FDALHPNRAALLSD
+913 FDALYQNRAALLSD

-949 FDMMGGSTEEDS
+949 FDMMGGEEETDEAS
-961 APSENFGP
+961 SENFGP
-969 NGNQPVPEM
+969 NGNNPVPEM
-978 ENLQKLKFEKELL
+978 DNLQKLKFEKELL

-997 HPVET
+997 HPVDT
-1002 LLGLESLVDTLKHE
+1002 LMGLGPLVDTLRYE
-1016 ELSSLTEKRSF
+1016 DLENLTEKISF

-1034 EVERRYTKKDSK
+1034 EVERRYTKKDAK
-1046 PWARFTLLAQEK
+1046 PWARFNLLAKER

-1068 YSKYGDRLTEGELM
+1068 YTKYGEVLADGELM
-1082 VVTGVASVRDGESR
+1082 VVTGVASVKDGETRIS
-1096 LTVEKIET
+1096 VDKVET
-1104 IDHSLSHIIEES
+1104 IDGSLGKIIEES
-1116 TWLIDPTDEDADK
+1116 TWLIDPVHEDAAD
-1129 FLSDLHLESEKGRGR
+1129 FLIDLHKESERGIG
-1144 SRVSI
+1144 SAKVSV
-1149 AFAEDGEED
+1149 AFAEKEDDDGM
-1158 GIVVQMDE
+1158 VVQLDD
-1166 RFRLRLGLDDFS
+1166 RFRL
-1178 NWRKRTCVLG
+1178 KLG
-1188 VRVKMS
+1188 VESFSSWKNRPCVKGVRIRVFA
-1194 EPDPPAERKYSRAE
+1194 PDPPVERKYGRKN

>member
-1 MRKNKLSFNSFP
+1 
-13 LAKKDT
+13 
-19 DFVHLHVHSDYSLLD
+19 
-34 GCCRMDRLMER
+34 
-45 AAELGMSA
+45 
-53 MALTD
+53 
-58 HGNLFGAVSFVKQA
+58 
-72 EKRGIKPIIGCEG
+72 
-85 YLVTDHKNDERPG
+85 
-98 RENHKSYHLGLLAQN
+98 RENHKSFHLGLLAKN
-113 FQGYKNL
+113 FQGYQNL

-140 ETLAEHAEGLIG
+140 ETLAAHIDGLIG

-161 PQLILRGQYD
+161 PQLLLRGEEE
-171 EAESAMGK
+171 EAERALGQ
-179 MVDLFGKENYFVELH
+179 MVDMFGKENYFVELH
-194 NHGIEEQAKL
+194 NHGIEEQAQL
-204 VPELIKLAKK
+204 VPHLIRLAKK
-214 FDLKTVASNDV
+214 FDLKTIASNDV

-242 QTGSKLDDV
+242 QTGSKLDDT

-270 ALFREVPESITN
+270 VLFKEVPESITN
-282 TFAVAEMCEV
+282 TFAVAEMCDV

-304 TMPPEIKSEVKDNV
+304 TLPPEIKSEVSDNV
-318 HYLKKLCV
+318 QYLKRLCV
-326 QGLQKRYDVE
+326 DGLQERYQVS
-336 YREADERKVEESLTN
+336 YEEEDGRAEDSSLPK

-379 MNWAREHGVPVGP
+379 MNWAREQGVPVGP

-443 GEVIEYVREKYGRDC
+443 GEVIEYVREKYGREC

-474 RDIARVRDL
+474 RDVARVRDL

-496 DDLNISLDDALAK
+496 DDLNISLDDSLAK
-509 SPELSAEYEKNPV
+509 SPELAAEYENNPI
-522 AKQIIDTG
+522 ARQIVDTG
-530 RIIEG
+530 RVIEG

-542 HAAGVIIADRPLKE
+542 HAAGVIIADRPLRE
-556 LVPLTTQDGILT
+556 LVPLTTQDGVLT

-587 GLKTLTVISEAESH
+587 GLKTLTVIAEAEGH
-601 IRKKKGLEDFRVTNA
+601 IRKKKGLENFRVTEA
-616 PLEDEATFTLLNDA
+616 PLDDDPTFSLLNDA
-630 RTIGVFQLESEG
+630 QTIGVFQLESEG

-711 EAARRVAGYTLGGAD
+711 EAARRIAGYTLGGAD

-756 IGPKKANDIFNILEK
+756 IESKKANDIFNILEK

-788 SYQTAYLKANHPVD
+788 SYQTAYLKANYPVD

-811 LGNSEKLAHFLGE
+811 LGNSDKLAHFLGE
-824 CQEMGIS
+824 CHDMGIL

-845 PLDGGENV
+845 PLDGEGDGH
-853 LGSIRFG
+853 GSIRFG

-870 AGKCI
+870 AGKYI
-875 VEERLRNGAFSDFSD
+875 VKEREENGPFLSFGD
-890 LVERVDGKAVNKR
+890 LVERVDGKAANKR
-903 VLDSLIKTGA
+903 VLECLIKSGA
-913 FDALHPNRAALLSD
+913 FDDLHGNRASLLAD

-937 RRKDREAGQANL
+937 RRKDRQAGQANL
-949 FDMMGGSTEEDS
+949 FDMMGGEGTEPQTGGQD
-961 APSENFGP
+961 FGS
-969 NGNQPVPEM
+969 NGGREVPEM
-978 ENLQKLKFEKELL
+978 DELEKLQLERELL
-991 GFFLSG
+991 GLFLTG
-997 HPVET
+997 HPVDT
-1002 LLGLESLVDTLKHE
+1002 LCGIGPLLDTIKSSDLESLQG
-1016 ELSSLTEKRSF
+1016 KRSF

-1034 EVERRYTKKDSK
+1034 EIERRYTKKDAK
-1046 PWARFTLLAQEK
+1046 PWARFNLLAKEK
-1058 DLSLPMFPEA
+1058 DFSLPMFSEA
-1068 YSKYGDRLTEGELM
+1068 YEQYGSRLEQGKIM
-1082 VVTGVASVRDGESR
+1082 VVEG
-1096 LTVEKIET
+1096 
-1104 IDHSLSHIIEES
+1104 
-1116 TWLIDPTDEDADK
+1116 
-1129 FLSDLHLESEKGRGR
+1129 
-1144 SRVSI
+1144 I
-1149 AFAEDGEED
+1149 A
-1158 GIVVQMDE
+1158 
-1166 RFRLRLGLDDFS
+1166 
-1178 NWRKRTCVLG
+1178 
-1188 VRVKMS
+1188 
-1194 EPDPPAERKYSRAE
+1194 

>member
-1 MRKNKLSFNSFP
+1 MAN
-13 LAKKDT
+13 KDT

-72 EKRGIKPIIGCEG
+72 EKHGIKPIIGCEG

-98 RENHKSYHLGLLAQN
+98 RENHKSYHLGLLAKN
-113 FQGYKNL
+113 FQGYQNL

-140 ETLAEHAEGLIG
+140 ETLAEHADGLIG

-161 PQLILRGQYD
+161 PQLILRGHYK
-171 EAESAMGK
+171 EAETAMGQ

-194 NHGIEEQAKL
+194 NHGIEEQAQL

-242 QTGSKLDDV
+242 QTGSKLDDA

-304 TMPPEIKSEVKDNV
+304 TMPPEIRTEVKDNV
-318 HYLKKLCV
+318 QYLKNLCV
-326 QGLQKRYDVE
+326 EGLQTRYEVAYQEEGD
-336 YREADERKVEESLTN
+336 REPGESLVN
-351 ELSERLDY
+351 ELSVRLDY

-379 MNWAREHGVPVGP
+379 MNWARANGVPVGP

-496 DDLNISLDDALAK
+496 DDLNISLKDALVK

-530 RIIEG
+530 QIIEG

-568 TQYPKDPVEELGLL
+568 TQYPKDPVEDLGLL

-601 IRKKKGLEDFRVTNA
+601 IRKKKGLEDFRVTNVS
-616 PLEDEATFTLLNDA
+616 LEDEATFVLLNDA

-652 SNVDEIIALIALYRP
+652 STVDEIIALIALYRP

-686 QFPHPLLEDVCAE
+686 EFPHPLLEDVCAE

-745 IFVKGAKEVNG
+745 IFVKGAKEVNA
-756 IGPKKANDIFNILEK
+756 IGTKKANDIFNILEK

-831 VLGPDVNESGENFT
+831 VLGPDVNKSGENFT
-845 PLDGGENV
+845 PFDGVGEE

-875 VEERLRNGAFSDFSD
+875 VEERLRNGDFADFSD

-903 VLDSLIKTGA
+903 VLESLIKTGG
-913 FDALHPNRAALLSD
+913 FDALHSNRAALLAD

-949 FDMMGGSTEEDS
+949 FDMMGDTEEEQKS
-961 APSENFGP
+961 APGENFGP
-969 NGNQPVPEM
+969 NQNKSVPEM
-978 ENLQKLKFEKELL
+978 DNLEKLKFEKELL

-997 HPVET
+997 HPVDT
-1002 LLGLESLVDTLKHE
+1002 LLGLGPLVDTLRHE
-1016 ELSSLTEKRSF
+1016 ELADLTERRSF

-1046 PWARFTLLAQEK
+1046 PWARFNLLAKEK

-1068 YSKYGDRLTEGELM
+1068 YSRYGERLAEGELM
-1082 VVTGVASVRDGESR
+1082 VVTGVASVKDGETR

-1104 IDHSLSHIIEES
+1104 IDQSLSQIIEES
-1116 TWLIDPTDEDADK
+1116 TWLIDPTNEDADK
-1129 FLSDLHLESEKGRGR
+1129 FLTDLHLESEKGRGR
-1144 SRVSI
+1144 SRVSV
-1149 AFAEDGEED
+1149 AFAQDGEED
-1158 GIVVQMDE
+1158 GMVVQMDE
-1166 RFRLRLGLDDFS
+1166 RFRLRLGLNDFS

-1188 VRVKMS
+1188 VRVKVA
-1194 EPDPPAERKYSRAE
+1194 EPD